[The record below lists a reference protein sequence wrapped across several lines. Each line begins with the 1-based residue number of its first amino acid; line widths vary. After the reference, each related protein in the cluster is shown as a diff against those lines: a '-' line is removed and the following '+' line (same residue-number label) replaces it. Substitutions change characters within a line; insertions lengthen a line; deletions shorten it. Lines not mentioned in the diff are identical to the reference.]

1 MQKHLF
7 GRWAGTEGN
16 LKTEVVDVKMM
27 PVPDV
32 RQATP
37 AVAKRVR
44 AALDAMTKRKT
55 RNLTDEFKDPAR
67 LALDDAVLELLGL
80 TDSAERGIV
89 RDRLYAEMTAM
100 HRVIRD
106 KELRANENKKRTKR
120 GGSPSPEAMASEV
133 WEALDPSLLR
143 RFPED
148 FYGAE
153 IKNAE
158 TVELHDGKAKVI
170 ASPLMGKAELHM
182 DGHAVE
188 LGNES
193 RAALAFAA
201 HEAGRRGP
209 IPVPHDPGACA
220 EALNR
225 YREYSEQM
233 HTEFAQGAAE
243 KTASE
248 KLAARVGAIL
258 EQRLGQFGNTATPG
272 A

>member
-1 MQKHLF
+1 MLWPMAQQYRHLAPFNKRQLVANHNLFDVHAGKDVDPAVLCGVLNSTLVAMQKHLF

-106 KELRANENKKRTKR
+106 KELRANEN
-120 GGSPSPEAMASEV
+120 SNSAS
-133 WEALDPSLLR
+133 
-143 RFPED
+143 
-148 FYGAE
+148 G
-153 IKNAE
+153 
-158 TVELHDGKAKVI
+158 T
-170 ASPLMGKAELHM
+170 
-182 DGHAVE
+182 
-188 LGNES
+188 
-193 RAALAFAA
+193 
-201 HEAGRRGP
+201 
-209 IPVPHDPGACA
+209 
-220 EALNR
+220 
-225 YREYSEQM
+225 
-233 HTEFAQGAAE
+233 
-243 KTASE
+243 
-248 KLAARVGAIL
+248 
-258 EQRLGQFGNTATPG
+258 
-272 A
+272 